1 MSKGS
6 LADPGHQQS
15 LGVQPMRCEFS
26 VTPRQLIEYIIIQEP
41 GVLVTGWKG
50 FMANISC
57 DVIDVKMVAKGK
69 KSGQHVA

>member
-1 MSKGS
+1 
-6 LADPGHQQS
+6 
-15 LGVQPMRCEFS
+15 MRCEFS